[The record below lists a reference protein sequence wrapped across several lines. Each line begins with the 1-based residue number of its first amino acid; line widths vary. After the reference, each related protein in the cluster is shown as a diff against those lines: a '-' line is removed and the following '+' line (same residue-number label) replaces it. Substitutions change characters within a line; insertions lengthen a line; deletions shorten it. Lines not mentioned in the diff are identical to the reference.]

1 MLNIV
6 YLLKEVEMPE
16 KIGLWHGKVI
26 TESMQLPLIY
36 DSKIT
41 LSEKGIF

>member
-26 TESMQLPLIY
+26 TVYVVTSDM
-36 DSKIT
+36 
-41 LSEKGIF
+41 